1 MKVFVVVTE
10 SVWDVTNNELKV
22 DVFKTKE
29 DALKKVTFIK
39 EDEVETYRDNFDE
52 EEIEVEEYK
61 DGGFEVY
68 QDGYWSENHT
78 ICKIFEREM

>member
-1 MKVFVVVTE
+1 MKVFVVITE

-29 DALKKVTFIK
+29 DALKKVAFIK

-68 QDGYWSENHT
+68 QDGYWCENHT
-78 ICKIFEREM
+78 ICKIFEMEM

>member
-1 MKVFVVVTE
+1 MKVFVVITE

-29 DALKKVTFIK
+29 DALKKVAFIK
-39 EDEVETYRDNFDE
+39 EDEVEAYRYIFDE
-52 EEIEVEEYK
+52 EEIEVEDHN
-61 DGGFEVY
+61 DGGFEIY
-68 QDGYWSENHT
+68 QDGYWCENHT